1 MLQDTV
7 GLTLPVEI
15 DALIQQFGMPI
26 PGMMAEARIGGF
38 GLPFDIGLKYGEF
51 LPELETLVN
60 LQDLGLNLDYL
71 VAGADVRFRLI
82 EESGMV
88 PMISVGGS
96 VNYMEGG
103 IGLTGLLSGSQ
114 SITIDLSPSPNV
126 VLSMDD
132 HSFDF
137 TRNAFTI
144 DLKAQ
149 AIKNLWILTPYAGFG
164 ASLGRTNVGG
174 GMTARDFTIDGS
186 EATAA
191 EIEQLLRDLEDA
203 GFEVP
208 EETFSPEGFD
218 LQAAADGWSF
228 RACGGLSL
236 NLFFI
241 HADLAAMCD
250 VLAGLRADQYVLTE
264 IPGYLRGR
272 AEGETPTLLARLLQE
287 RGVPEDAVVFEAD
300 PESGA
305 RHALGWAEPDD
316 LVLLLTLTQRDAVLG
331 LVREAARP

>member
-51 LPELETLVN
+51 LPELEALVN

-82 EESGMV
+82 EESGIV

-126 VLSMDD
+126 VLSLDD
-132 HSFDF
+132 PSFDF

-149 AIKNLWILTPYAGFG
+149 AIKNLWILTPHTLVSAP
-164 ASLGRTNVGG
+164 RW
-174 GMTARDFTIDGS
+174 
-186 EATAA
+186 AA
-191 EIEQLLRDLEDA
+191 
-203 GFEVP
+203 P
-208 EETFSPEGFD
+208 TS
-218 LQAAADGWSF
+218 AAA
-228 RACGGLSL
+228 
-236 NLFFI
+236 
-241 HADLAAMCD
+241 
-250 VLAGLRADQYVLTE
+250 
-264 IPGYLRGR
+264 
-272 AEGETPTLLARLLQE
+272 
-287 RGVPEDAVVFEAD
+287 
-300 PESGA
+300 
-305 RHALGWAEPDD
+305 
-316 LVLLLTLTQRDAVLG
+316 
-331 LVREAARP
+331 